1 MAKRSVSVTHGKA
14 DEMLTGLF
22 EREGRYS
29 IKRRVPVD
37 LAEHYSPKKI
47 IVRALGTGEYKEAR
61 LLLPIAWQKLDEEF
75 ALLRATATATAT
87 ASTPLVHSAPQPA
100 LAARK
105 YGPDDVEPLSR
116 RLLGIM
122 RRKRAEALT
131 TGTLDQYL
139 SSRREILKSYEDV
152 MAGLEEPFGDIYL
165 AEATRNAL
173 RWFLNGIDAPLSAA
187 VAPSDGSD
195 KAAASTLTLH
205 DTFIKWSLDGAKKHR
220 TIGRTEKIIAEFQ
233 EVAGVKPIGK
243 YVTNDVEKFKDYLL
257 AKGKTPQ
264 NVNVVIPMLG
274 TVFHYARKRLR
285 IIDNS
290 PTSDIRVNDTR
301 KSGERRRTFK
311 EDELNTLYSSPIYSA
326 NLRPEAGGG
335 EASYWLPILALFT
348 GARQTELGQLYTD
361 DIILE
366 RYRDHMGLEASA
378 WVLRIVEN
386 SERRQFV
393 KNEGS
398 ERRIPLH
405 QCILDRGF
413 IAYRDRIETNGC
425 GRLFPDITP
434 NSVNELMGN
443 WSKWFGRYRRS
454 IGLTDKRTPFHSLRH
469 AFKHYARLSGIHKEV
484 HNEITGHETGD
495 VSDSYGGLSY
505 PLAPLV
511 EAIGRYS
518 VPGVILPA
526 SPPLKKQD
534 R

>member
-1 MAKRSVSVTHGKA
+1 MPKRSVSVTRGTA
-14 DEMLTGLF
+14 GEMLTGLF
-22 EREGRYS
+22 SRDGRYS

-37 LAEHYSPKKI
+37 LVEHFGKKI
-47 IVRALGTGEYKEAR
+47 IVRALKTGDYKEAR
-61 LLLPIAWQKLDEEF
+61 RLLPIAWLKLDEEF
-75 ALLRATATATAT
+75 ALARATPQESD
-87 ASTPLVHSAPQPA
+87 ASSPPKLVQPA
-100 LAARK
+100 PVARK
-105 YGPDDVEPLSR
+105 YGPEDVDPLSI

-131 TGTLDQYL
+131 AGTLDQYL
-139 SSRREILKSYEDV
+139 TSRREILQNYEDV
-152 MAGLEEPFGDIYL
+152 MAGLEEPFDDIYKT
-165 AEATRNAL
+165 EATRNAL
-173 RWFLNGIDAPLSAA
+173 RWFLNGLDAPFSAAA
-187 VAPSDGSD
+187 VAPGSAD
-195 KAAASTLTLH
+195 TTPTSTDTLR
-205 DTFIKWSLDGAKKHR
+205 DVFLKWSVDGAKKPR
-220 TIGRTEKIIAEFQ
+220 TIVRTEKIIEEFQ
-233 EVAGVKPIGK
+233 AVVGVKAIEK
-243 YVTNDVEKFKDYLL
+243 YAANDVEKFKDHLI

-285 IIDNS
+285 IIDKS
-290 PTSDIRVNDTR
+290 PTSDIRINDTR
-301 KSGERRRTFK
+301 KSGERRRAFN
-311 EDELNTLYSSPIYSA
+311 EDELNTLYASRIYSK

-366 RYRDHMGLEASA
+366 RYRDAEGLEASA
-378 WVLRIVEN
+378 WVLRIIEN
-386 SERRQFV
+386 PERQQFV

-405 QCILDRGF
+405 QCVLDLGF
-413 IAYRDRIETNGC
+413 IAYRDRVQANGG
-425 GRLFPDITP
+425 GRLFPQITP

-454 IGLTDKRTPFHSLRH
+454 IGLTDMQTPFHSLRH
-469 AFKHYARLSGIHKEV
+469 TFKHYARHSGIHKEV

-495 VSDSYGGLSY
+495 VSDSYGGLAY

-511 EAIGRYS
+511 EAIARYS

-526 SPPLKKQD
+526 APPLPKQD